1 MIFNILGLFLD
12 LIGVLLLFRFGILPN
27 NLWEHLLMDSGMSEK
42 DEKKHKLWSKIAVAI
57 IFIGFFLQLFGTVI
71 QYQNVEQN
79 NKLDH
84 LKIDLGNEQNI
95 TSGLIG
101 NLEIRYNENRLS
113 YKMIV
118 SGTQAQFS
126 NITRF
131 WVFLEDTDGFK
142 ISDINE
148 KNEPEN
154 ENITRHFYG
163 DSLTTT
169 IKNQIDFEKLD
180 FNEIGNW
187 EFKIS
192 KD

>member
-1 MIFNILGLFLD
+1 
-12 LIGVLLLFRFGILPN
+12 
-27 NLWEHLLMDSGMSEK
+27 MDSGMSEK
-42 DEKKHKLWSKIAVAI
+42 DQKKHKRWSKVAVAI
-57 IFIGFFLQLFGTVI
+57 IFIGFFLQLFGTVT

>member
-42 DEKKHKLWSKIAVAI
+42 DQKKHKRWSKVAVAI
-57 IFIGFFLQLFGTVI
+57 IFIGFFLQLFGTVT

-101 NLEIRYNENRLS
+101 NLKIKYSENRLS
-113 YKMIV
+113 YKMVV

-126 NITRF
+126 HITRF
-131 WVFLEDTDGFK
+131 WIFLEDTDGFK

-148 KNEPEN
+148 KNESEN

>member
-12 LIGVLLLFRFGILPN
+12 LIGVLLLFCYGILPN

-42 DEKKHKLWSKIAVAI
+42 DEKKHKRWSKVAVAI
-57 IFIGFFLQLFGTVI
+57 IFIGFSLQLFGTVT
-71 QYQNVEQN
+71 QYQNVQQN
-79 NKLDH
+79 NKFDH

-101 NLEIRYNENRLS
+101 NLEIKYSANRLS
-113 YKMIV
+113 YKMV
-118 SGTQAQFS
+118 ASGTQAQFS

-131 WVFLEDTDGFK
+131 WMFLEDTDGFK
-142 ISDINE
+142 ISKINE
-148 KNEPEN
+148 VNNPEN

-163 DSLTTT
+163 DSLTAT
-169 IKNQIDFEKLD
+169 IKNQIDFKELD
-180 FNEIGNW
+180 FNEIANW